1 MKRFTFLL
9 AVAAL
14 SVGCTSRIPS
24 GFNPLASGNGG
35 SGGPDSIDTRSA
47 NARRDAVAAMILSG
61 NPPPEAILTTVYFDF
76 DKYTVSATERA
87 KIDAVAGRVKATD
100 IIIAGYTDISA
111 PKNTI
116 SGCPIVALIPSAS
129 TSSRAV
135 PAKPNLRSWPSVR
148 SMRTRTL
155 RVASPAPRIAR
166 RSSSTSTTPV
176 RFPPRRPLGFPPRLR
191 PPAPLR
197 LPSPPRSERQVELS
211 KRPAN
216 RRAFL
221 LSDFSGLR
229 QRREEVGERAAK

>member
-47 NARRDAVAAMILSG
+47 NARRDAIAALILSG

-100 IIIAGYTDISA
+100 IIIAGYTDHFGTEEYNLGLSDRRAHSVREYLVKSGASEAKSEIMALGSQHADKNAAGRQSGAKDRKAIIVDVNYSGPISA
-111 PKNTI
+111 PPAARV
-116 SGCPIVALIPSAS
+116 SAPAPSAG
-129 TSSRAV
+129 A
-135 PAKPNLRSWPSVR
+135 A
-148 SMRTRTL
+148 
-155 RVASPAPRIAR
+155 PAPVPTA
-166 RSSSTSTTPV
+166 
-176 RFPPRRPLGFPPRLR
+176 L
-191 PPAPLR
+191 
-197 LPSPPRSERQVELS
+197 
-211 KRPAN
+211 
-216 RRAFL
+216 
-221 LSDFSGLR
+221 
-229 QRREEVGERAAK
+229 

>member
-100 IIIAGYTDISA
+100 IIIAGYTDHFGTEEYNLGLSDRRAHSVREYLVKSGASEAKSEIMALGSQHADKNAAGRQSGAKDRKAIIVDVNYSGPISA
-111 PKNTI
+111 PPAARV
-116 SGCPIVALIPSAS
+116 SAPAPSAG
-129 TSSRAV
+129 A
-135 PAKPNLRSWPSVR
+135 A
-148 SMRTRTL
+148 
-155 RVASPAPRIAR
+155 PAPVPTA
-166 RSSSTSTTPV
+166 
-176 RFPPRRPLGFPPRLR
+176 L
-191 PPAPLR
+191 
-197 LPSPPRSERQVELS
+197 
-211 KRPAN
+211 
-216 RRAFL
+216 
-221 LSDFSGLR
+221 
-229 QRREEVGERAAK
+229 